1 MRLAPRQW
9 LKADSPRS
17 LRGEQGQVLPL
28 MIALVVLILGG
39 GMIVFWLGFSTSLGT
54 TGQTAADAAALG
66 GEQAAVTYLETHP
79 DALLDA
85 VSLNPV
91 ACQAANT
98 YAANNHAHVTSCQVV
113 ASTTGF
119 DTEVYVTTNDSLPDG
134 SPDSGQ
140 AASARARASTDP
152 FSQGSPSIKASV
164 SSSCDASLVSGPVFS
179 SHGGDVGFFPGD
191 GTNYSYGCE
200 PKLAGALDKLA
211 EAQAIKLQGT
221 AGYVPQSQT
230 DAKDPAAVAHGCGDA
245 STTTGIPSSVTNSEL
260 GKFGLVRP
268 FKGHPEIVELTGV
281 SCDQQSTTVDAS
293 SSGTV
298 GLGDFNV
305 HLVPWGGGPVGTFS
319 FFGGGGG
326 ISIGESP
333 LQVGCQIYGVWQSL
347 NLSRGIPQKLLLVA
361 LMAAQDESAMGQNI
375 GSNRTDPNQ
384 SVGVYQQ
391 ISADGWGT
399 IPEELNVST
408 AAAMFFLG
416 GHIDG
421 RASTEGLIDVWQAHP
436 GDDNAGLAQDTQ
448 HSGAGLASHGEANYG
463 APANVAAAQQMLDQ
477 VTTGGCPKT

>member
-179 SHGGDVGFFPGD
+179 SHAGDVGFFPGD

-245 STTTGIPSSVTNSEL
+245 STTTGIPSSVTDSEL
-260 GKFGLVRP
+260 SKFGLVRP

-421 RASTEGLIDVWQAHP
+421 RASTEGLIDVWQTHP

-463 APANVAAAQQMLDQ
+463 APANVAAAQQVLDQ

>member
-230 DAKDPAAVAHGCGDA
+230 DAKDPAAVAHSCGDA

-260 GKFGLVRP
+260 SKFGLVRP

>member
-1 MRLAPRQW
+1 M
-9 LKADSPRS
+9 
-17 LRGEQGQVLPL
+17 
-28 MIALVVLILGG
+28 
-39 GMIVFWLGFSTSLGT
+39 
-54 TGQTAADAAALG
+54 
-66 GEQAAVTYLETHP
+66 
-79 DALLDA
+79 
-85 VSLNPV
+85 
-91 ACQAANT
+91 
-98 YAANNHAHVTSCQVV
+98 
-113 ASTTGF
+113 
-119 DTEVYVTTNDSLPDG
+119 
-134 SPDSGQ
+134 
-140 AASARARASTDP
+140 
-152 FSQGSPSIKASV
+152 
-164 SSSCDASLVSGPVFS
+164 
-179 SHGGDVGFFPGD
+179 
-191 GTNYSYGCE
+191 
-200 PKLAGALDKLA
+200 
-211 EAQAIKLQGT
+211 
-221 AGYVPQSQT
+221 
-230 DAKDPAAVAHGCGDA
+230 
-245 STTTGIPSSVTNSEL
+245 
-260 GKFGLVRP
+260 RP

-347 NLSRGIPQKLLLVA
+347 HLSRGIPQKLLLVA
-361 LMAAQDESAMGQNI
+361 LMAAQDESAMGQNV
-375 GSNRTDPNQ
+375 GSNRSDPNQ

-391 ISADGWGT
+391 ISTDGWGT

-421 RASTEGLIDVWQAHP
+421 RSSTEGLIDVWNANPQ
-436 GDDNAGLAQDTQ
+436 DDNAGLAQDTQ

-477 VTTGGCPKT
+477 VTSGGCPKP

>member
-152 FSQGSPSIKASV
+152 FSQGSPSINASV

-260 GKFGLVRP
+260 SKFGLVRP
-268 FKGHPEIVELTGV
+268 FKGHPEILELTGV

>member
-260 GKFGLVRP
+260 SKFGLVRP

>member
-1 MRLAPRQW
+1 MRLAPHQW
-9 LKADSPRS
+9 LTADSPRS

-54 TGQTAADAAALG
+54 TGQTAADASALG

-91 ACQAANT
+91 ACQAAST
-98 YAANNHAHVTSCQVV
+98 YAANNHAHLTSCQVV
-113 ASTTGF
+113 SSATGF
-119 DTEVYVTTNDSLPDG
+119 DTEVYVTTNDALPDG

-152 FSQGSPSIKASV
+152 FSQGSPTIKASV
-164 SSSCDASLVSGPVFS
+164 SSSCDASLVSGAVFS
-179 SHGGDVGFFPGD
+179 AHGGDSGFFPAD
-191 GTNYSYGCE
+191 GTNYTFGCE

-211 EAQAIKLQGT
+211 QAQQIKLQGS
-221 AGYVPQSQT
+221 AGYVPQSQV
-230 DAKDPAAVAHGCGDA
+230 DAKDPAAVAHSCGDA
-245 STTTGIPSSVTNSEL
+245 STTTGIPSSVTNSDL
-260 GKFGLVRP
+260 AKFGLVRP

-347 NLSRGIPQKLLLVA
+347 HLSRGIPQKLLLVA
-361 LMAAQDESAMGQNI
+361 LMVAQDESAMGQNV
-375 GSNRTDPNQ
+375 GSNRSDPNQ

-391 ISADGWGT
+391 ISNDGWGT

-421 RASTEGLIDVWQAHP
+421 RSSTEGLIDVWNANPQ
-436 GDDNAGLAQDTQ
+436 DDNAGLAQDTQ

-477 VTTGGCPKT
+477 VTSGGCPKP